1 MIRRLLAR
9 LRALGHASPSAFP
22 RPEVPVC
29 LIGDIHGRADLLS
42 RLFAMIS
49 ARPGGDRARIVVL
62 GDMIDRGPDSVQVLG
77 DLAAMERA
85 EGGRLTCLM
94 GNHERMMLDFLAA
107 PEANRAWLRH
117 GGAATLAAFG
127 VAPGNDAARLAADLR
142 AALSPALFDWI
153 ATRPLFWRDGDLAA
167 VHAGADPRLPIER
180 QMEETLLWGH
190 PDFGRRT
197 RRDGIW
203 IVHGHV
209 ITETAPRMGRGT
221 IGVDT
226 GAWSRGVLSAAWL
239 DADGLDILTARAADP
254 RPD

>member
-1 MIRRLLAR
+1 MIRRILSR
-9 LRALGHASPSAFP
+9 LRTSGRASPPLP
-22 RPEVPVC
+22 RPETPVC

-42 RLFAMIS
+42 GLLATIA

-62 GDMIDRGPDSVQVLG
+62 GDMIDRGPDSARVLG
-77 DLAAMERA
+77 ELAAMTPA
-85 EGGRLTCLM
+85 GGGRLTCLM

-127 VAPGNDAARLAADLR
+127 VAPGGDPERLAADLG
-142 AALSPALFDWI
+142 AALSPALLDWI
-153 ATRPLFWRDGDLAA
+153 ATRPFFWRQGNLAA

-190 PDFGRRT
+190 ADFGRMA

-203 IVHGHV
+203 VVHGHV
-209 ITETAPRMGRGT
+209 VTETAPQIGRGT

-226 GAWSRGVLSAAWL
+226 GAWSRGVLSAAWF
-239 DADGLDILTARAADP
+239 DADGLDILTARDATSQSE
-254 RPD
+254 